1 MRGFRKIYYEVN
13 YTTSFSAK
21 VSWLSRL
28 SSKELCVGLM
38 WASSENQAG
47 VVARLMV
54 CHGIFRHQASLA
66 SCVLCAV
73 KREHLEVVRLLT
85 ADLRVPLD
93 VTNKQGLS
101 PIQTTDNQEIR
112 QHLRTEQRRW
122 DCSSNLVFMT
132 KT

>member
-1 MRGFRKIYYEVN
+1 MPEVKPLLIFLVQSGDLEVVSD
-13 YTTSFSAK
+13 YLDSK
-21 VSWLSRL
+21 VGLLSRL
-28 SSKELCVGLM
+28 SSKEQCVGLM
-38 WASSENQAG
+38 WASSQNQAG

-54 CHGIFRHQASLA
+54 CHDLYRHQTSLA
-66 SCVLCAV
+66 SCLLCAV

-112 QHLRTEQRRW
+112 QLLRTEQRR
-122 DCSSNLVFMT
+122 
-132 KT
+132 

>member
-1 MRGFRKIYYEVN
+1 M
-13 YTTSFSAK
+13 
-21 VSWLSRL
+21 SWLSRL

-47 VVARLMV
+47 VVTRLMV

-93 VTNKQGLS
+93 ITNKQGLS
-101 PIQTTDNQEIR
+101 PLQTTDNQDIR
-112 QHLRTEQRRW
+112 NLLRTEQRRYAMVHR
-122 DCSSNLVFMT
+122 CISLLI
-132 KT
+132 